1 MASDLRCIYGGAPL
15 AEAELALSKFAA
27 TWDEEHPS
35 IGRSLANNCE
45 RICVFFDYAL

>member
-35 IGRSLANNCE
+35 IGRSWANNCE